1 VPSSFHPSSFI
12 LHPSG
17 ERLLS
22 FLSLAW
28 LSAVREDVGLLAN
41 AFLPEFLLVTVLLL
55 VLLVIKRFF
64 SRGIHHSS

>member
-1 VPSSFHPSSFI
+1 M
-12 LHPSG
+12 
-17 ERLLS
+17 S